1 MSSKYDGY
9 LLLGAFNAEPN
20 EPAISNFCEIYNT
33 TNIKDKTSF
42 KKPENPTC
50 IALTLTNRPKSFQDP
65 TVIET
70 GLSNFHKMCATV
82 MKMYNCR
89 QKPSVI
95 TYRKFK
101 NFSNIKFIKN
111 LEKHLTKLQ
120 HFGNIPS
127 NLFNDTVNIV
137 LNKQKNM

>member
-20 EPAISNFCEIYNT
+20 EPAISDFCEIYNT
-33 TNIKDKTSF
+33 KNMKDKTSF

-50 IALTLTNRPKSFQDP
+50 IALTRPKSFQDP

-70 GLSNFHKMCATV
+70 GLSNFHKMCVTV

-95 TYRKFK
+95 TDRKSK
-101 NFSNIKFIKN
+101 NFSNIK
-111 LEKHLTKLQ
+111 L
-120 HFGNIPS
+120 
-127 NLFNDTVNIV
+127 
-137 LNKQKNM
+137 